1 MGRGLFFELFMPT
14 RCHSEH
20 GVRGEGPEHPTMLDL
35 YALYILALHAQ
46 LTIMVEH
53 MVSEM
58 GTRTR

>member
-14 RCHSEH
+14 RCHSAH

-46 LTIMVEH
+46 LTIMVEKKKKKK
-53 MVSEM
+53 
-58 GTRTR
+58 GKKKT